1 MTELELA
8 LVELGRA
15 LELPPAPDLTARVAA
30 RIEPRRRGFPVRRL
44 AIAAAVLAV
53 AIGIAFA
60 VPPARSAILRFLGFG
75 AVRIELVQTL
85 PAAQERPLG
94 AGLGDVATAAQ
105 ARAVLHG
112 RLLLPPGASHA
123 TFRIGPGG
131 VVSVVL
137 RSKYGL
143 VLLSELPFGDVGVLK
158 KVSGEATKIEGLE
171 VDGHPGLWLTGAPHV
186 FMFPGAPP
194 RLAGNVLIWQ
204 RSGFTLRL
212 EGRLTKAQAVELARS
227 VG

>member
-8 LVELGRA
+8 LLDLGRA
-15 LELPPAPDLTARVAA
+15 LELPPAPDLASRVAA
-30 RIEPRRRGFPVRRL
+30 RIEPRRRRFPVRRL
-44 AIAAAVLAV
+44 AIAVSVLAV

-85 PAAQERPLG
+85 PAAQERPLAG
-94 AGLGDVATAAQ
+94 GLGATATAAQ
-105 ARAVLHG
+105 ARDALHG
-112 RLLLPPGASHA
+112 RLLLPPGAEHA
-123 TFRIGPGG
+123 TFYVGPGG
-131 VVSVVL
+131 VVSMVL
-137 RSKYGL
+137 RSKHGL
-143 VLLSELPFGDVGVLK
+143 ILLSELPFSDPGLLK
-158 KVSGEATKIEGLE
+158 KAVGGATRIESAE
-171 VDGHPGLWLTGAPHV
+171 VNGQPGIWLTGAPHV

-204 RSGFTLRL
+204 RRGFTLRL
-212 EGRLTKAQAVELARS
+212 EGRLTKAQALELAQS

>member
-15 LELPPAPDLTARVAA
+15 LELPPAPDVAARVAA

-44 AIAAAVLAV
+44 AIAIGVLAV
-53 AIGIAFA
+53 GVGIAFA

-94 AGLGDVATAAQ
+94 SGLGDVATAAQ
-105 ARAVLHG
+105 ARAALRG
-112 RLLLPPGASHA
+112 TLLLPPGAEHA
-123 TFRIGPGG
+123 TLHVGPGG
-131 VVSVVL
+131 VVSTVL

-143 VLLSELPFGDVGVLK
+143 VLLSELPFGDVGAMK
-158 KVSGEATKIEGLE
+158 KVSSEATRIEPTTVNGQFA
-171 VDGHPGLWLTGAPHV
+171 LWLTGAPHV
-186 FMFPGAPP
+186 FVFPNAPP
-194 RLAGNVLIWQ
+194 RLAGNVL
-204 RSGFTLRL
+204 
-212 EGRLTKAQAVELARS
+212 
-227 VG
+227 